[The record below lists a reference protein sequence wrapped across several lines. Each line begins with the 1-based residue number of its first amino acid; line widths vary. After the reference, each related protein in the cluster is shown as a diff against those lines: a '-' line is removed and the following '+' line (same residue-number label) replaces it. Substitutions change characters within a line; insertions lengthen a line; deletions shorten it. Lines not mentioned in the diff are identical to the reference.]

1 VIIDGPDHG
10 GGPRCGTRS
19 GSTTASAPP
28 QWIIIRSRSDAG
40 IKGDRGGMSGLALPW
55 SPPHPQDAQEEGAKE
70 YDNADEQQLQKALRD
85 DAQYAQHHRRDHQQ

>member
-1 VIIDGPDHG
+1 
-10 GGPRCGTRS
+10 
-19 GSTTASAPP
+19 
-28 QWIIIRSRSDAG
+28 
-40 IKGDRGGMSGLALPW
+40 MSGLALPW